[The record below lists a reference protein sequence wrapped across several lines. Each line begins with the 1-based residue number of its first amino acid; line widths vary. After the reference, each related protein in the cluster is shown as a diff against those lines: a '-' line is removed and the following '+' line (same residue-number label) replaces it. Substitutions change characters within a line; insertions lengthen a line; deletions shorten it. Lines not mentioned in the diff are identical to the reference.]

1 MMETAALCNMALTGL
16 TVAMFAS
23 GMPTV
28 MAMIRK
34 GTCQDVPHV
43 PWCAQLANCFVW
55 SKYGIMKDSLTIIV
69 SNMVGAAITVFYLS
83 VMWRLHS
90 NQAVLV
96 VPYMLTM
103 GVVTGLLGYIQY
115 GVEDYDV
122 ALYRLGMI
130 GSSMGIV
137 MFASPLLAVRQV
149 IRTAS
154 TSSLLFSQSL
164 MFFVCS
170 ASWTVFGTYYKDKYV
185 QVPNMIGAT
194 FAALQLVLF
203 CIYPARKSRA
213 SLAPQTTAKRSQ
225 QL

>member
-1 MMETAALCNMALTGL
+1 
-16 TVAMFAS
+16 
-23 GMPTV
+23 
-28 MAMIRK
+28 
-34 GTCQDVPHV
+34 
-43 PWCAQLANCFVW
+43 
-55 SKYGIMKDSLTIIV
+55 MKDSLTIIV

-137 MFASPLLAVRQV
+137 MFASPLLAVVSNQRPSAAAAPCALRACACTRGRLRV
-149 IRTAS
+149 GGFLPAAAAHLCHAS
-154 TSSLLFSQSL
+154 S
-164 MFFVCS
+164 
-170 ASWTVFGTYYKDKYV
+170 
-185 QVPNMIGAT
+185 
-194 FAALQLVLF
+194 
-203 CIYPARKSRA
+203 
-213 SLAPQTTAKRSQ
+213 
-225 QL
+225 